1 MKKVFFS
8 WRGGADIYNYA
19 NEGGRRGGVG
29 YPLWVNGWVPYLGP
43 YEEGGSQTEGIL
55 LSFLSNVDVLHD
67 SVPDLPGHG
76 QVVRPLIKQNHQGHS
91 RSRTFRVIH
100 KEESGQCL

>member
-8 WRGGADIYNYA
+8 WRGGGGGYIYNYA
-19 NEGGRRGGVG
+19 NEGGRRGDVG

-55 LSFLSNVDVLHD
+55 LSLLSDVNVLHD

-76 QVVRPLIKQNHQGHS
+76 QVVRPLIKQIIKVTHGQGHS
-91 RSRTFRVIH
+91 V
-100 KEESGQCL
+100 

>member
-1 MKKVFFS
+1 MKKGCFFPG
-8 WRGGADIYNYA
+8 WGALTYIIINYA

-29 YPLWVNGWVPYLGP
+29 LNGWVPYLGP
-43 YEEGGSQTEGIL
+43 YEEGGSQTEGVL
-55 LSFLSNVDVLHD
+55 LPLLPDVDVLHD
-67 SVPDLPGHG
+67 SVPDLPGHR

-91 RSRTFRVIH
+91 RSRTFSVIY